1 MAKNAYNVIVCRVLT
16 KCLNALKMEGLQM
29 WSLWILKHWE
39 FQIIIGCILIDIWH
53 KATTLKVLLALMRG
67 GTLYGRCKSKRM
79 SGSAN
84 TWRVL
89 GGIRKDSYQ
98 NDEWRI
104 IELPKIE
111 WLVLKQILSENSES
125 AFFFIPLIFP
135 IKRILPSFCRIIK
148 YNWKVI

>member
-1 MAKNAYNVIVCRVLT
+1 MTKNACNFIVCRVLT
-16 KCLNALKMEGLQM
+16 KGLNALKMEGLQM

-39 FQIIIGCILIDIWH
+39 FQIIIGCILIDIWN

-79 SGSAN
+79 SGPAN

-89 GGIRKDSYQ
+89 GGIRKVSYQ
-98 NDEWRI
+98 NDEWGI
-104 IELPKIE
+104 IELLQTE

-125 AFFFIPLIFP
+125 VFFFIPLIFP